1 MTRDNTEGVI
11 VTAADGNEDLSRIEP
26 AERDVNLK
34 LHSPGWGR
42 KLKDPWKSRG
52 QGSGRYFYRDVRV
65 RGGAGRDA
73 LLRDHIVRFPSA
85 PIYGINRMQD
95 YELKFTDERPNIH
108 TLRLLT
114 RQEGVR
120 KPVERLFI
128 LHNGLNESTNLRFF
142 YQLAD
147 WLLAEDESKV
157 GPSRSACLLV
167 PFPGHLMHF
176 PYAGPFSQTPLSRY
190 LNDAGDLFRHFLRY
204 MVEMHWLLSLL
215 NNAPIEPWPV
225 GGTPLDVHSR
235 EKELHRGW
243 EGLRDASFIALAGE
257 PPEDEEEEGDEAPAP
272 ARPEKHEVVGQEMS
286 ETDVG
291 SISTVL
297 RGLLGRRREGAPER
311 LPTHVVGYSLGGFLA
326 QSTFFAWPNMVDSC
340 ATICS
345 GGALR
350 LLSPT
355 AFAHSEEWQTVL
367 HSLRG
372 EIEGS
377 MLAGQISKEE
387 DDKVI
392 GMDSAEFGYYHRI
405 FGQVFLQE
413 DAKSYKQRLSE
424 YGSRMLF
431 ISGGDDPIVKTKDV
445 LDASPDE
452 GITMLSVARLT
463 HFLGE
468 DAKTVG
474 EENQR
479 QFWLPEAGGMIARA
493 ATWAEELKEDEVK
506 QAKALRRGENPD
518 EKAKSGR
525 PEERDLAS
533 PEFES
538 ALDWVVDGVTPEG
551 GWLFV
556 CRNGIPAAFLPDDQ
570 HESQGAALH
579 HHDVPVQTYAQSL
592 KRRVKLLREKE
603 RKSRITLCISE
614 NLEGMYVGAH
624 DLFDT
629 HSDAVGN
636 VSTKEQR
643 QQAWN
648 AFNEEWSERIWRFEA
663 GPLSKS
669 LLPLRSAAP
678 FARSAARWQ
687 GVLLKDFKVTSLPD
701 VWISLG
707 PMKEVSLTSEEPV
720 LTVMS
725 FIRWVGDILEE
736 QQSRTARI
744 RSEEKKSNKLR
755 EYIRDGRVRIVR
767 VSGTELNPRYRGRYE
782 ESFSQVL
789 LLLAHCAAALIRSRP
804 DQLPA
809 PYGPNFDAVAQLAKA
824 ASERRA
830 GASPARP
837 R

>member
-1 MTRDNTEGVI
+1 MTRDNAEGVI
-11 VTAADGNEDLSRIEP
+11 VTAADGVDDLSRIDP
-26 AERDVNLK
+26 VERDINLQ
-34 LHSPGWGR
+34 LHSQHWGE
-42 KLKDPWKSRG
+42 KLKDPWIQRG
-52 QGSGRYFYRDVRV
+52 RKFDRCFYRDIRV

-95 YELKFTDERPNIH
+95 YELKFIDERPNIH

-114 RQEGVR
+114 RQKGVR

-157 GPSRSACLLV
+157 GPGRSACLLV
-167 PFPGHLMHF
+167 PFPGHLMHY

-204 MVEMHWLLSLL
+204 MIEMHWLLSLL
-215 NNAPIEPWPV
+215 NNAPIEQWPV
-225 GGTPLDVHSR
+225 GGTPLSVNSC
-235 EKELHRGW
+235 EKELHESW
-243 EGLRDASFIALAGE
+243 KGLRDASFVALT
-257 PPEDEEEEGDEAPAP
+257 GDEGSDKEADGDETPAP
-272 ARPEKHEVVGQEMS
+272 TKPEKDKVVGRYMS
-286 ETDVG
+286 ESDVK
-291 SISTVL
+291 SIATVL
-297 RGLLGRRREGAPER
+297 RGLLGRHREGAPER
-311 LPTHVVGYSLGGFLA
+311 LPTHVIGYSLGGFLA

-377 MLAGQISKEE
+377 MLAGQISRDENNN
-387 DDKVI
+387 VA
-392 GMDSAEFGYYHRI
+392 GMDSALFGYFHRI

-431 ISGGDDPIVKTKDV
+431 ISGGEDPIVKTKDV

-468 DAKTVG
+468 DAKTVA

-493 ATWAEELKEDEVK
+493 ATWAEELKEDEAK
-506 QAKALRRGENPD
+506 QAEALRRGENPD
-518 EKAKSGR
+518 EKSKKRGR
-525 PEERDLAS
+525 PEHRDLAS

-538 ALDWVVDGVTPEG
+538 ALDWVVEGVTPDA

-556 CRNGIPAAFLPDDQ
+556 CRNGIPAAFLPADQ

-579 HHDVPVQTYAQSL
+579 HHDVPVQTYAHGLARRVQSL
-592 KRRVKLLREKE
+592 ENIPD
-603 RKSRITLCISE
+603 RITLCVSE
-614 NLEGMYVGAH
+614 NLEGVYVGTH
-624 DLFDT
+624 DLFDP

-636 VSTKEQR
+636 VSTKEKR
-643 QQAWN
+643 KEAWD
-648 AFNEEWSERIWRFEA
+648 AFNKDWSERIWRFKA
-663 GPLSKS
+663 GPLRRPR
-669 LLPLRSAAP
+669 LPIVSDGS

-687 GVLLKDFKVTSLPD
+687 SVPLPDFKVTRLPD

-707 PMKEVSLTSEEPV
+707 PMEEVSLTPDDPV
-720 LTVMS
+720 LTASS
-725 FIRWVGDILEE
+725 FIRWVGGILEE
-736 QQSRTARI
+736 QQSESALR
-744 RSEEKKSNKLR
+744 RSQEKSDKLKA
-755 EYIRDGRVRIVR
+755 YIKKGRVRIVR

-789 LLLAHCAAALIRSRP
+789 LLLAHCAAALIRSQP
-804 DQLPA
+804 DHVEALYRRRAAPA
-809 PYGPNFDAVAQLAKA
+809 P
-824 ASERRA
+824 A
-830 GASPARP
+830 GRIGIRTSA
-837 R
+837 